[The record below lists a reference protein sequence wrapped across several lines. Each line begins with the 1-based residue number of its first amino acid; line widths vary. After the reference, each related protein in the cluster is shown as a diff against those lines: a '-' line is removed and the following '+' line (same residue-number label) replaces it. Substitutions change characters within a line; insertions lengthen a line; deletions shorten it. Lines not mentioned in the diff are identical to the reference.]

1 MEGEVRILIDS
12 KANMCRMFGQL
23 TLKKDSALTGLI
35 EAPFSM
41 LRLSDADRKR
51 PQKDGWGIAWVDPAG
66 RARIVKSPDPLY
78 SEAVSARRA
87 AGGACSTALL
97 GHIRAASNPKGL
109 AQARVMGLENT
120 QPFGDGRW
128 AFAHNGTL
136 QIPDAVAARL
146 GPLRRRL
153 RGVNDSEVFF
163 LQFLKFLGTE
173 RDPAAAL
180 AACARE
186 TVEVW
191 RRVRGRYPDK
201 ESAFTGLNA
210 VAVSRDSL
218 LALSLYPS
226 PRGPRSIG
234 RGSQPWGTMSLRRTS
249 DRVVV
254 ASEDLDGG
262 RWRRLPPG
270 TLVWARRKGGRL
282 AVELKQL
289 GNEVLP

>member
-1 MEGEVRILIDS
+1 
-12 KANMCRMFGQL
+12 MFGQL
-23 TLKKDSALTGLI
+23 TLRKESALTGLI

-51 PQKDGWGIAWVDPAG
+51 PQKDGWGVAWVDAAG
-66 RARIVKSPDPLY
+66 KTRVLKSPRPIY
-78 SEAVSARRA
+78 EEGPAARLA
-87 AGGACSTALL
+87 AQRCASTALL

-109 AQARVMGLENT
+109 AAPRVMGLANT

-146 GPLRRRL
+146 GARRRRL
-153 RGVNDSEVFF
+153 KGVNDSEVYFQ
-163 LQFLKFLGTE
+163 QFLKFLAQV
-173 RDPAAAL
+173 RDPAEAL

-191 RRVRGRYPDK
+191 RAARRDYPSK
-201 ESAFTGLNA
+201 SSPFTGLNA
-210 VAVSRDSL
+210 VVVGRDAL

-226 PRGPRSIG
+226 PDGPRSIG
-234 RGSQPWGTMSLRRTS
+234 RGSQPWGTMSLRVAP

-254 ASEDLDGG
+254 ASEDLDAG
-262 RWRRLPPG
+262 RWRRLAPG
-270 TLVWARRKGGRL
+270 TLVSARRTGGRL
-282 AVELKQL
+282 LVELRRL
-289 GNEVLP
+289 GKEVYQ